1 MDVLDAEILLL
12 SVSKMIVLLVG
23 DLLKSCI

>member
-12 SVSKMIVLLVG
+12 SVSKMIVFLVG
-23 DLLKSCI
+23 DLLVSCI